1 MEAAQILQSNLL
13 DVLFENRNKDY
24 GAYELRQN
32 YNKRLM
38 IAIITTVLVLLSALF
53 FLTFNKTEARY
64 VNVPDNFPPIVIVR
78 TIDEIKKPIE
88 LPKPTIGKQ
97 QIKTDRLVTPIIL
110 KDKLVTEDAIT
121 PIASIAA
128 VDNTSHEGVIP
139 DVITN
144 TTTNIEP
151 ETLMPVP
158 GMPEGE
164 EPIENV
170 EVQATVNINLWRSH
184 LQRQLERYIEDAA
197 NAGMAAGQYTVRVK
211 FVVEKDGS
219 ITDVKALND
228 PGYNLAKGAEEVL
241 KKGPKWIAGQQNSK
255 KVRSY
260 HTQPITFVVSDL

>member
-53 FLTFNKTEARY
+53 FLTFNKPEARY
-64 VNVPDNFPPIVIVR
+64 VYVPDNFPPIVIVR
-78 TIDEIKKPIE
+78 TIDEIKMPIE
-88 LPKPTIGKQ
+88 LPKPTIWKQ

-139 DVITN
+139 DVLTN
-144 TTTNIEP
+144 TTTTNIEP

-158 GMPEGE
+158 GKTEGE

-170 EVQATVNINLWRSH
+170 EV
-184 LQRQLERYIEDAA
+184 
-197 NAGMAAGQYTVRVK
+197 
-211 FVVEKDGS
+211 
-219 ITDVKALND
+219 
-228 PGYNLAKGAEEVL
+228 
-241 KKGPKWIAGQQNSK
+241 
-255 KVRSY
+255 
-260 HTQPITFVVSDL
+260 